1 MYNEGES
8 LLNILEEAQKS
19 TLSSQ
24 KASDADGAAI
34 ALIGNASAHMSK
46 ESRKKILKELNID
59 LVPLA
64 SRSLLFGGLFE
75 KR

>member
-46 ESRKKILKELNID
+46 ERRKKILKELNNYISSTIGVEMFEEWR
-59 LVPLA
+59 LV
-64 SRSLLFGGLFE
+64 
-75 KR
+75 